1 MHNEIISRLIEFRK
15 NNEANWCFRFTDMYT
30 SNAEQFSDT
39 LVELRNTNLD
49 CIDDEALVDK
59 INKCS
64 SLFSGRDIIILDV
77 ILLMLYFEIDI
88 QDNINI
94 MLSNYQ
100 FPEFEKQSVVMC
112 SIYYMY
118 LTKVFTKD
126 FTIHSNEK
134 LVADINDYINVDEI
148 NTISI
153 AELYYSV
160 IKDIKP
166 RSVKNLPKKVFY
178 IGMVTRAF
186 GLIDGDGLS
195 CFYRHFKGN
204 SITVLCDF
212 LKSNGGEKYA
222 DIIMYGIEYRKDSK
236 KLDHLDNKI
245 YQLEKETPI
254 DWLLNNYLNTQL

>member
-1 MHNEIISRLIEFRK
+1 MHNEIISRLVEFRE

-39 LVELRNTNLD
+39 LVELRNTNLE
-49 CIDDEALVDK
+49 CIDDEELVDK
-59 INKCS
+59 INNCS
-64 SLFSGRDIIILDV
+64 SLFSGRDIIFLDV

-100 FPEFEKQSVVMC
+100 FPEFEKQSVVMS

-118 LTKVFTKD
+118 LTKVFTKN
-126 FTIHSNEK
+126 FTIHSNDK
-134 LVADINDYINVDEI
+134 LVADINSYFDVDKI
-148 NTISI
+148 NTVSL

-160 IKDIKP
+160 IRDIKP
-166 RSVKNLPKKVFY
+166 RSVKNLPKKIFY
-178 IGMVTRAF
+178 VGMVCQAF

-195 CFYRHFKGN
+195 CFYRHFKAD
-204 SITVLCDF
+204 SITTICEF
-212 LKSNGGEKYA
+212 LKSNGGERYA
-222 DIIMYGIEYRKDSK
+222 DIIMYGIEFRKDSK

-245 YQLEKETPI
+245 YQLEKKIPI
-254 DWLLNNYLNTQL
+254 NDLLSNYLEVQQ